1 MSANPRPEAMG
12 AVVQASVAAGAMPE
26 PAVASNEPLAPPVER
41 RSMQRTGPF
50 GESGPA
56 RSLFSEILDWML
68 APLLLVWPMSVGFTF
83 LVAQGLSNGPFDR
96 ALGDSVLA
104 VADQVRETEK
114 GMRLSL
120 PPAARD
126 ILRSDELDV
135 ITYQVIGHEGEL
147 LGGDRDMPV
156 PLAYEVIAPGA
167 VRFRDDRV
175 RGIDVRVAYLWLE
188 GALTGNQ
195 RPVLIQVA
203 ETLEKRTRLANEII
217 KGVILP
223 QFVVLPIAVLLV
235 WFGLTRGIAP
245 VEALSAKLRARKE
258 NDFSPI
264 NLRDAPEEMH
274 VLVRSFNELLER
286 LEKNVAA
293 QRRFVADAAH
303 QLKTPLAGLRMQAEL
318 ALRESS
324 REEIERS
331 LKQIARGSQQA
342 TRLANQL
349 LSLARAENHALL
361 ILPLTPVDLVGIARQ
376 MTTDWVPAALAA
388 GHDLGFEAFENTLQC
403 KGNATLLGEML
414 KNLLDN
420 AIRYTPSGGRITVR
434 VFGGEPISL
443 EVEDTGPGVAPAQ
456 RERVFEPFYR
466 VPEAGSEGTGLGLAI
481 VREIAR
487 QHGASV
493 TLHAADPHGLIV
505 RVVFPAAE
513 ATTEAV

>member
-1 MSANPRPEAMG
+1 MSARLDPLPRPSGTGPSATQPV
-12 AVVQASVAAGAMPE
+12 AVPSTPAAN
-26 PAVASNEPLAPPVER
+26 NESAAPKVER
-41 RSMQRTGPF
+41 RQTPRVNPF
-50 GESGPA
+50 GQSGPA

-96 ALGDSVLA
+96 ALGDSVNA

-114 GMRLSL
+114 GARLNL

-135 ITYQVIGHEGEL
+135 ITYQVIGHDSEL
-147 LGGDRDMPV
+147 LGGDRDMP
-156 PLAYEVIAPGA
+156 PPPSFEVVSPGT
-167 VRFRDDRV
+167 VRYRDDRV
-175 RGIDVRVAYLWLE
+175 RGTEVRVAYLWLE
-188 GALTGNQ
+188 GPSRKDSQ
-195 RPVLIQVA
+195 PILIQVS

-245 VEALSAKLRARKE
+245 VEDLSVKLRARRE

-274 VLVRSFNELLER
+274 VLVSSFNELLER

-318 ALRESS
+318 ALREAS
-324 REEIERS
+324 REDIERS

-349 LSLARAENHALL
+349 LSLARAENHALAQAPFSL
-361 ILPLTPVDLVGIARQ
+361 VDLVSTARQ
-376 MTTDWVPAALAA
+376 VTTEWVPEALAR
-388 GHDLGFEAFENTLQC
+388 GHDLGFESAVEALSI
-403 KGNATLLGEML
+403 KGNATLLGELL
-414 KNLLDN
+414 KNLIDN
-420 AIRYTPSGGRITVR
+420 ALRYTPAPGHITVR
-434 VFGGEPISL
+434 IAQTPEIYL
-443 EVEDTGPGVAPAQ
+443 EVEDSGPGVAASE
-456 RERVFEPFYR
+456 RERVFERFYR
-466 VPEAGSEGTGLGLAI
+466 IPEATSEGTGLGLAI
-481 VREIAR
+481 VREIAS
-487 QHGASV
+487 QHGAAVSM
-493 TLHAADPHGLIV
+493 HSAPAQGLIV
-505 RVVFPAAE
+505 RVVFPAP
-513 ATTEAV
+513 EAV

>member
-1 MSANPRPEAMG
+1 MSANPRQT
-12 AVVQASVAAGAMPE
+12 VAGAK
-26 PAVASNEPLAPPVER
+26 PAAAAPSTPAPAAAASNDLLAARHDR
-41 RSMQRTGPF
+41 RAAPRGGPF
-50 GESGPA
+50 TQTGPA
-56 RSLFSEILDWML
+56 RSLFAEILDWML

-104 VADQVRETEK
+104 VADQVRETER
-114 GMRLSL
+114 GLRLNL
-120 PPAARD
+120 PEAARD

-135 ITYQVIGHEGEL
+135 ITYQVLGHEGEL

-156 PLAYEVIAPGA
+156 PLTYEVVSPGV

-175 RGIDVRVAYLWLE
+175 RGTEVRVAYMWLDSSN
-188 GALTGNQ
+188 TGDD
-195 RPVLIQVA
+195 RPILIQVG

-245 VEALSAKLRARKE
+245 VEDLSAKLRARRAD
-258 NDFSPI
+258 DFSPI

-274 VLVRSFNELLER
+274 VLVRSFNDLLER
-286 LEKNVAA
+286 LERNMAA

-318 ALRESS
+318 ALRESG

-349 LSLARAENHALL
+349 LALARAENLALGAVPRG
-361 ILPLTPVDLVGIARQ
+361 PLDLVALARHV
-376 MTTDWVPAALAA
+376 TSDWVPEALAA
-388 GHDLGFEAFENTLQC
+388 GHDLGFESSADTVNLSGNT
-403 KGNATLLGEML
+403 TLLGEML
-414 KNLLDN
+414 KNLIDN
-420 AIRYTPSGGRITVR
+420 AIRYTPSPGHITVR
-434 VFGGEPISL
+434 VQGAAKPLL
-443 EVEDTGPGVAPAQ
+443 EVEDTGPGVAESE

-466 VPEAGSEGTGLGLAI
+466 VPEATSEGTGLGLAI

-487 QHGASV
+487 QHDAAV
-493 TLHAADPHGLIV
+493 TLHSASPHGLIV
-505 RVVFPAAE
+505 RVVFEPE
-513 ATTEAV
+513 AGV